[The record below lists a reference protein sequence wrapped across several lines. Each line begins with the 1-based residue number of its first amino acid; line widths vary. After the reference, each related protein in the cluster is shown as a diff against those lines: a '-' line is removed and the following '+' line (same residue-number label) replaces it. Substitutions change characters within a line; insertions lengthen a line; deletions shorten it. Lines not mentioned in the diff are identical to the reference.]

1 VTCTGARSAGRRPA
15 LGHGVPAE
23 GRHWG
28 TECPAVGRHGLHG
41 LHWGRPKAGTG
52 LHWGHVGVPC
62 CRPKAGAGWAEGPA
76 LRRAQCARGAVSSA
90 LCTARGSAVCA
101 PYIYYYIYCYNIR
114 ILRYIYMNI
123 RERPRIYYSMR
134 TIPIEL
140 AYALCLVSPWMH
152 NRSVT
157 RAGATSSYKLQ
168 LVADGSGL
176 LVVAILWALMLEIGT
191 SVTTADVHPE
201 VLVDDLL
208 HRQAEEVELPIIMV
222 EDVRGQFI
230 VAQLEG
236 LVAHLGSTCQA

>member
-1 VTCTGARSAGRRPA
+1 MPAEGRRPALACIGGTECRPKAGTGARSARPKA
-15 LGHGVPAE
+15 
-23 GRHWG
+23 G
-28 TECPAVGRHGLHG
+28 TACTGAREC
-41 LHWGRPKAGTG
+41 RPKAGTG

-123 RERPRIYYSMR
+123 RERPKIYYSMR

-157 RAGATSSYKLQ
+157 RAGAT
-168 LVADGSGL
+168 
-176 LVVAILWALMLEIGT
+176 
-191 SVTTADVHPE
+191 
-201 VLVDDLL
+201 
-208 HRQAEEVELPIIMV
+208 
-222 EDVRGQFI
+222 I
-230 VAQLEG
+230 VAT
-236 LVAHLGSTCQA
+236 SYS

>member
-1 VTCTGARSAGRRPA
+1 MPAEGRRPALACTGGTECRPKAGTGARSARPKA
-15 LGHGVPAE
+15 
-23 GRHWG
+23 G
-28 TECPAVGRHGLHG
+28 TACTGARECRPKAGTG

-123 RERPRIYYSMR
+123 RERPKIYYSMR

-157 RAGATSSYKLQ
+157 RAGAT
-168 LVADGSGL
+168 
-176 LVVAILWALMLEIGT
+176 
-191 SVTTADVHPE
+191 
-201 VLVDDLL
+201 
-208 HRQAEEVELPIIMV
+208 
-222 EDVRGQFI
+222 I
-230 VAQLEG
+230 VAT
-236 LVAHLGSTCQA
+236 SYS